1 MVVADER
8 ARLPGGRVLGWD
20 ERGDPAGY
28 PVVACH
34 GGLSCRL
41 DSRDGDGPARAAGV
55 RLVAPDRP
63 GLGASDPDPGRSLLD
78 WARDVEHLADHLGL
92 DRFAVYGWSAG
103 GVYALA
109 CAHHLPD
116 RVSHVGLVAGTTD
129 LSHADEFALLAPL
142 DQRLTRL
149 ARERPRRATAR
160 FAAIGAFMALAPPL
174 AAWLAARSLHPSER
188 AELARGGGG
197 RRIVE
202 SYREAIRP
210 GAAGLTQDYVT
221 YSSAWGFTADTVTVP
236 VTIWQGT
243 DDSLVV
249 PEFAHRLAAG
259 LPRAELR
266 VLEGAGHLLLV
277 DRWAELFTT
286 LRG

>member
-1 MVVADER
+1 MVVADQR
-8 ARLPGGRVLGWD
+8 ARLPDGRILGWD
-20 ERGDPAGY
+20 ERGDPDGF

-55 RLVAPDRP
+55 RLIAPDRP
-63 GLGASDPDPGRSLLD
+63 GLGASDARPGRSLID
-78 WARDVEHLADHLGL
+78 WAGDVEHLADHLGL
-92 DRFAVYGWSAG
+92 ERFAVYGWSAG

-109 CAHHLPD
+109 CARRLPD
-116 RVSHVGLVAGTTD
+116 RVTHVGLVAGTTD
-129 LSHADEFALLAPL
+129 LSRDDELALLSPL

-149 ARERPRRATAR
+149 ARTHPRRATAR

-174 AAWLAARSLHPSER
+174 AARLSARALHPTER

-210 GAAGLTQDYVT
+210 GAAGMTQDYVT
-221 YSSAWGFTADTVTVP
+221 YSSAWGFTGAEIAVP

-243 DDSLVV
+243 DDSLVA
-249 PEFAHRLAAG
+249 PEFARRLAAG
-259 LPRAELR
+259 IPGAELR
-266 VLEGAGHLLLV
+266 LIDGAGHLLLV
-277 DRWAELFTT
+277 DRWAELLTT
-286 LRG
+286 LCG